1 MREMAWAFLPNSSK
15 LRNFFTAPLH
25 QYTSHMKRKPIPLVR
40 TLATRGSP
48 GHGVEYWGHQGH
60 GGKGWGHQGHWGD
73 DWGRRAKTKTKGLNT
88 RVFRWLT
95 WLLWATTIC
104 LGELTWYGGKTTNLS
119 FLTPGILQAARIL
132 WYWSMHSGWP
142 PSMSTANV
150 WLQAWE
156 INDRINITLQESL
169 DCNSVR
175 PSFSIFCQS
184 RDPTP
189 SPQGTMPVSWYQTY
203 KYSKYHSMTWVLPIT
218 GALGWKN
225 VGLFIIGF
233 GHWSLIFYSVHK
245 NNDGVIQVSWT
256 PSWPHR
262 APTPDFFSH
271 PLELLI
277 PKV

>member
-1 MREMAWAFLPNSSK
+1 MELN
-15 LRNFFTAPLH
+15 
-25 QYTSHMKRKPIPLVR
+25 I
-40 TLATRGSP
+40 
-48 GHGVEYWGHQGH
+48 GV
-60 GGKGWGHQGHWGD
+60 
-73 DWGRRAKTKTKGLNT
+73 TKVMEVKVGVTKVIEVTTGVAEQKQTKGLNT

-175 PSFSIFCQS
+175 PSFSIFCQL

-189 SPQGTMPVSWYQTY
+189 SPQGTMPVSWCQTY

-225 VGLFIIGF
+225 VGLFIIRF
-233 GHWSLIFYSVHK
+233 GHWSLILTVYTRTTMELFRFR
-245 NNDGVIQVSWT
+245 GPQVDLT
-256 PSWPHR
+256 EPPP
-262 APTPDFFSH
+262 PTFSAIH
-271 PLELLI
+271 
-277 PKV
+277 